1 MRGLAAQRRLTF
13 ETVERDGNEVSW
25 TRTLI
30 VEIDGR
36 PVTVE
41 TSNVPPPG
49 MPRRVY
55 WFSASP
61 GTLDEAEAIGAHIE
75 GLHDLLDAAR
85 HGDS

>member
-1 MRGLAAQRRLTF
+1 M
-13 ETVERDGNEVSW
+13 SW

-61 GTLDEAEAIGAHIE
+61 STRDEAETIGAHIE
-75 GLHDLLDAAR
+75 GLHDLLDAAW
-85 HGDS
+85 HGDSWPSGRE